1 METKMS
7 PQALSRIGGAL
18 YLAIIVLGLFEEMF
32 VRSRLIV
39 SGDVS
44 ATAANLRSLESLWRL
59 GIASECVLLIC
70 AIALTLIFF
79 VLLRPVSRDLALL
92 AVFFNLVSLAVEAS
106 NALNLI
112 AALFPLGNAGYLA
125 AFQPEQLYAMATLS
139 IRSFEH
145 GFGLALIFFGC
156 ECLVVGYL
164 IFRSGFLPKAIG
176 VLMQIAGLSYLINS
190 FALLVAPKLADQLF
204 PAILVPAFIG
214 EASLCLWL
222 LLKGVNVEKWKTRAA
237 AH

>member
-1 METKMS
+1 
-7 PQALSRIGGAL
+7 
-18 YLAIIVLGLFEEMF
+18 
-32 VRSRLIV
+32 
-39 SGDVS
+39 
-44 ATAANLRSLESLWRL
+44 
-59 GIASECVLLIC
+59 
-70 AIALTLIFF
+70 
-79 VLLRPVSRDLALL
+79 
-92 AVFFNLVSLAVEAS
+92 
-106 NALNLI
+106 
-112 AALFPLGNAGYLA
+112 
-125 AFQPEQLYAMATLS
+125 MATLS

-190 FALLVAPKLADQLF
+190 FALVLAPNLADQLF

-222 LLKGVNVEKWKTRAA
+222 LLKGVNVEKWKARAA